1 MNCTENSKNGYI
13 SVSVF
18 VFVYSVFEMLKFYLS
33 VYGEITNENALNCT
47 FRYTL
52 LGFPSF
58 LQLLINSQ
66 QVCVLCVYVCVCL
79 YSAICVKAQHDS
91 LDLRYISMPK
101 AARRVAAL

>member
-33 VYGEITNENALNCT
+33 VYGEITNENALNCR

-66 QVCVLCVYVCVCL
+66 QVCVQCVCL
-79 YSAICVKAQHDS
+79 CSAICVKAQHDS

>member
-1 MNCTENSKNGYI
+1 MAI
-13 SVSVF
+13 LVF
-18 VFVYSVFEMLKFYLS
+18 PFLFFVYSAFEMLKFYLS

-47 FRYTL
+47 FRHTL
-52 LGFPSF
+52 LGFPSL

-66 QVCVLCVYVCVCL
+66 QVCVLCVCVCMC
-79 YSAICVKAQHDS
+79 SAICVKAQHDS